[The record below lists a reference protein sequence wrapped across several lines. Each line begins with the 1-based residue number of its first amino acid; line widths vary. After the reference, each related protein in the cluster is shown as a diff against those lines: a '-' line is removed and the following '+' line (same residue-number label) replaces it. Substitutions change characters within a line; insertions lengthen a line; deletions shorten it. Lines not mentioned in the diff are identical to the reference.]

1 MRVGISPWQEEGNAF
16 EITKDANVTPLF
28 EEQHKH
34 PLVSQAV
41 CGLPKASRPPG
52 NMPSRPSGPPRL
64 PPPSCLPSLLGSLEP
79 TAHSGH
85 GPETRVQGRCC
96 RGPPGSLRRKGG
108 ADGSPHS
115 NPNCLLICSPRLHPR
130 TPLTS

>member
-85 GPETRVQGRCC
+85 GPETRGPGEMLQRPSRKSEEEGRS
-96 RGPPGSLRRKGG
+96 RWFSPLQPKLSPYLLPPF
-108 ADGSPHS
+108 ASPHA
-115 NPNCLLICSPRLHPR
+115 PH
-130 TPLTS
+130 